1 MWINSES
8 FNRCGCGYK
17 KTMVKSWFALI
28 VYLLLVS
35 CHHTM
40 YMTKSDCELLLML
53 EFLFRTHYFLN
64 NIGYIYF
71 MWERTTDWWQFIVPI
86 SLNKQ
91 VSLGLDSA
99 ACHVQRRISREY
111 FPKHPN
117 KFIVVKTMVYNSACV
132 FEFIVQKETMILQV
146 DSHDSLVM

>member
-1 MWINSES
+1 MWVWL
-8 FNRCGCGYK
+8 Y
-17 KTMVKSWFALI
+17 KTMVKSWIALI
-28 VYLLLVS
+28 VYLPLLS
-35 CHHTM
+35 CHHNM

-64 NIGYIYF
+64 NIGYICF
-71 MWERTTDWWQFIVPI
+71 MCERTTDWWQFIVPI

-99 ACHVQRRISREY
+99 ACHVQRRISKEY

-117 KFIVVKTMVYNSACV
+117 KFIVVKTVVYNSICLCIWIHSTKRSADLTSRQSRFKTV
-132 FEFIVQKETMILQV
+132 
-146 DSHDSLVM
+146 SLCK